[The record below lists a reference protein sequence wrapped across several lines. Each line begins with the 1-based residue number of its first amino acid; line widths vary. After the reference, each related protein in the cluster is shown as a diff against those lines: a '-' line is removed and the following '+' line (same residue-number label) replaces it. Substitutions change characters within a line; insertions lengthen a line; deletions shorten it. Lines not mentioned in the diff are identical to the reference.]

1 MNKLSRIP
9 VRATQMICLTPRN
22 LAPGLMGIPPH
33 LFPAEPWHAVLK
45 AAVDE
50 GWKPEYPISD
60 YCIDDCSE
68 SAKQSLTSGW
78 DFADALKWAAERI
91 PEDFDHFA
99 PSDDFHL
106 AWFIER
112 DKSLLADLMEFARR
126 SGGFEISWPTT

>member
-1 MNKLSRIP
+1 MGFCKSQLTDSPFIENRVQLRGGRGVLLARP
-9 VRATQMICLTPRN
+9 RAGHVIAKT
-22 LAPGLMGIPPH
+22 
-33 LFPAEPWHAVLK
+33 
-45 AAVDE
+45 AAVGE
-50 GWKPEYPISD
+50 GWKPEHPISD